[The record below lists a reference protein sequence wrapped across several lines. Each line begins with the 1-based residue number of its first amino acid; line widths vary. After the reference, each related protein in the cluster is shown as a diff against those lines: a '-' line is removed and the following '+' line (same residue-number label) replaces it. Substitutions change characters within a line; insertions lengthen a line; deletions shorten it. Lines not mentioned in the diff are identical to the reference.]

1 MIVNRMQLRHY
12 TILGKVQGVG
22 YRYFTNEIAIS
33 AGLKGWVKNMP
44 DGSVECL
51 VGGEISDLEIFEKKI
66 RKGPPLS
73 RVVNMDRK
81 ILDTNEIT
89 LPEDFSIQH

>member
-1 MIVNRMQLRHY
+1 MEIRHY

-22 YRYFTNEIAIS
+22 YRYYTQNVAQSSGIR
-33 AGLKGWVKNMP
+33 GWIKNLP

-51 VGGEISDLEIFEKKI
+51 AAGEAPVLEMFEKKI

-73 RVVNMDRK
+73 RVVNMERK
-81 ILDTNEIT
+81 ILPAGETDI
-89 LPEDFSIQH
+89 PEDFSITQ

>member
-1 MIVNRMQLRHY
+1 MEIRHY

-22 YRYFTNEIAIS
+22 YRYFTQEIAKLSGI
-33 AGLKGWVKNMP
+33 KGWVRNQP

-51 VGGEISDLEIFEKKI
+51 AAGKSSDLEIFEKKI

-81 ILDTNEIT
+81 VLRIGDTDI
-89 LPEDFSIQH
+89 PEKFDIIQ